1 MGMGIANTACLNTK
15 ERYAM
20 NKIAACLFTAA
31 TLISGA
37 ASAAAIVFDQGYTGG
52 GYSSQKENGGRGD
65 FSKLYDNF
73 RLASNT
79 AVTGVNWYGSGA
91 PDNGITGFLIEI
103 WADGSGPSGLLFSQ
117 SIEGHANETA
127 SANAFSYSTV
137 LDSAFDASAD
147 TTYWISIQVST
158 TVPFGSQWFAGMGND
173 MAGDGMRLDFFGT
186 RYYIEAAGMAFSLTG
201 GAAPNGV
208 PEPTSL
214 ALVGLALLGAAT
226 ASRKRS
232 A

>member
-1 MGMGIANTACLNTK
+1 
-15 ERYAM
+15 M
-20 NKIAACLFTAA
+20 NKIAACFFTAA

-37 ASAAAIVFDQGYTGG
+37 ASAAAIVFDQGYIGS
-52 GYSSQKENGGRGD
+52 GYSSQKENDGRGD

-91 PDNGITGFLIEI
+91 PDNGIAGFLIEI

-117 SIEGHANETA
+117 SIEGNANETA
-127 SANAFSYSTV
+127 SANANAFSYSTV
-137 LDSAFDASAD
+137 LDGAFDANAD

-158 TVPFGSQWFAGMGND
+158 TVPFGTQWFAGMGND
-173 MAGDGMRLDFFGT
+173 VAGDGMRLDFFGT

-201 GAAPNGV
+201 GGAPNDV

-214 ALVGLALLGAAT
+214 ALVGLAMLGAAT